1 VSAHPASPR
10 RSWVSA
16 LVAQLGDYVFEVVEE
31 DAGEPEPVVE
41 LKPHPVVAVI
51 AAAPRSGTTT
61 VARLLAAELAARAN
75 GAAVVTGAGASRRAA
90 PPSRAAVRLA
100 TTLAG
105 VGQVQPCGRL
115 CVVRAAGDT
124 AAAVVN
130 AARYAAPVVLD
141 AAPDGSGARVAAL
154 ADRVIVVASG
164 RAEPALLDAV
174 AVLVGGGAVKVVNRP
189 GEAAAAEH
197 VDIVIP
203 DARIAARAALMGTRP
218 LGALGA
224 AIAALADSLGLAA

>member
-1 VSAHPASPR
+1 MSAHPASPR

-16 LVAQLGDYVFEVVEE
+16 LVAQVSDYVFEAVEAG
-31 DAGEPEPVVE
+31 AGEPEPVVE
-41 LKPHPVVAVI
+41 LKPHPVVAVV

-75 GAAVVTGAGASRRAA
+75 GAAVVTAAGGSRRAA

-105 VGQVQPCGRL
+105 VGRVQPCGRL
-115 CVVRAAGDT
+115 CLVRAAGDT

-141 AAPDGSGARVAAL
+141 VAPDGSGARVGAL

-164 RAEPALLDAV
+164 GAEPALLAAV
-174 AVLVGGGAVKVVNRP
+174 AALVGDGAVRVVNKP
-189 GEAAAAEH
+189 GEESAVGHA
-197 VDIVIP
+197 DIVIP
-203 DARIAARAALMGTRP
+203 DSRLAVRAAPLGTRP
-218 LGALGA
+218 LGPLGA
-224 AIAALADSLGLAA
+224 AIAALADSLGVEA